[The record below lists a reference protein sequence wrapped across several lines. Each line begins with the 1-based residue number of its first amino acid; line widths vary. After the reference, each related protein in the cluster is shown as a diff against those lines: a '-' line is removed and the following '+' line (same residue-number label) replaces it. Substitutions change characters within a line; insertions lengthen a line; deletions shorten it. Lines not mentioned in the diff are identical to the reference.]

1 MKKLMFLSLAVLMML
16 AAISCKKDKATAP
29 KVPESAVDL
38 GIVMTREDGTTYKL
52 YWAKSNLSES
62 GLCAN
67 SEDYGDYYAWGETS
81 PKDIYGWSTYKFGT
95 SKDGP
100 FSKYNTDDNR
110 TILETGAEGDDVASK
125 ILGGKWR
132 MPTKKEWEALS
143 SQCDWTW
150 TDDYNYTGVA
160 GVIVT
165 GNVEGYKDKSIF
177 LPAAGYWKDDGSLH
191 DKGSYGDYWSSS
203 LSTDTPSEAYLV
215 WFGRK
220 DVSWVYYYRYVGYSV
235 RPVWEE

>member
-1 MKKLMFLSLAVLMML
+1 MKRLVYLSLAAMMVLVV
-16 AAISCKKDKATAP
+16 SCKKDKPAPAP
-29 KVPESAVDL
+29 KIPEEAVDL
-38 GIVMTREDGTTYKL
+38 GVEMTREDGTTYKL
-52 YWAKSNLSES
+52 YWAKSNLGIR
-62 GLCAN
+62 GLCEN
-67 SEDYGDYYAWGETS
+67 PEDAGDYYAWGEME
-81 PKDIYGWSTYKFGT
+81 PKDNYDWSTYIFGS
-95 SKDGP
+95 SKGGP

-132 MPTKKEWEALS
+132 MPTKKEWETLS
-143 SQCDWTW
+143 SQCAWTW
-150 TDDYNYTGVA
+150 TDDYNHTSVA

-177 LPAAGYWKDDGSLH
+177 LPAAGYRTDDVH
-191 DKGSYGDYWSSS
+191 DEGSYGDYWSSS

-215 WFGRK
+215 WFGRN